1 MSWPA
6 GWCRG
11 PNWPA
16 AWTEAQRLEA
26 ERACDAP
33 RARDAPPPPPLKRRV
48 SFREDKLCDVFEYEK
63 EEEEPEPEPVMLAY
77 KAVPKTRHSALSL
90 FRDARLPALVAAGA
104 FLYLRPFANAGENA
118 VAIVVAIGGV
128 GVLVAVAAAAV
139 LGSDTVLD
147 EAAKAA
153 VIIELGVLVLTVL
166 LPLAAGV
173 ARLPGQHK
181 GAKIPTSKAHISVG
195 IHSFWLIFGR
205 VIISRHGLE
214 A

>member
-1 MSWPA
+1 M
-6 GWCRG
+6 G
-11 PNWPA
+11 PFGALFEDFDPGFA
-16 AWTEAQRLEA
+16 AAA
-26 ERACDAP
+26 E
-33 RARDAPPPPPLKRRV
+33 
-48 SFREDKLCDVFEYEK
+48 
-63 EEEEPEPEPVMLAY
+63 
-77 KAVPKTRHSALSL
+77 SALL
-90 FRDARLPALVAAGA
+90 VLPEIAAAVALGALGCGRAVAEALVVAAIALVAAGA

>member
-26 ERACDAP
+26 ERACEAP

-104 FLYLRPFANAGENA
+104 DRARATKDLAKQF
-118 VAIVVAIGGV
+118 
-128 GVLVAVAAAAV
+128 VLFKKQ
-139 LGSDTVLD
+139 D
-147 EAAKAA
+147 KAA
-153 VIIELGVLVLTVL
+153 FDALQARAKELNDA
-166 LPLAAGV
+166 LP
-173 ARLPGQHK
+173 P
-181 GAKIPTSKAHISVG
+181 
-195 IHSFWLIFGR
+195 
-205 VIISRHGLE
+205 
-214 A
+214 